1 MTLYAI
7 LTRLSP
13 EALARPGAIQELG
26 AKVSEALQAQVP
38 EARWVASYAVLGPCD
53 YLDIIEAPN
62 EEVAARASAV
72 IRTLGHATTE
82 TWVLIPWERF
92 KAIAP

>member
-1 MTLYAI
+1 MALYAI

-13 EALARPGAIQELG
+13 EALARLGAIRELG

-38 EARWVASYAVLGPCD
+38 EARWVASYAVLVPYD
-53 YLDIIEAPN
+53 YLGIIEASN